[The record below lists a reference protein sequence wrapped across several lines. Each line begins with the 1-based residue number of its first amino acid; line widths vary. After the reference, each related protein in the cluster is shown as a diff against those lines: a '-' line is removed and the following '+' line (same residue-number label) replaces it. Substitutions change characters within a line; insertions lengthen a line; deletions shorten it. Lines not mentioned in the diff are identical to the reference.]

1 MVSSAKTSNLT
12 VWVAW
17 AFSQQG
23 CILVLPMCRPAT
35 GVEKCCA
42 HDLWDAWKSV
52 NWELGSMLLT
62 LREWYFSIL
71 FLGVVATYLCT
82 WSCPLH
88 SFFQQW
94 QAQWDSLAECRWG
107 DTQTVSSSR
116 TSPKSFEIRSGPH
129 MLHSHANTRKGYH
142 GLPVQ
147 LRIRVVLEFQRQ
159 NLVTVHDI
167 LAQRH
172 PENCATFASQ
182 HIDSCGLAARAW
194 NSTLFGMVSNGQSI
208 NGELGVPKFSVFY
221 HTFPNSHRNSGFTN
235 A

>member
-52 NWELGSMLLT
+52 NWVGSMLLT

-94 QAQWDSLAECRWG
+94 QAQWDSLAECSVWG

-142 GLPVQ
+142 GLPWVTCTATNSRGPGISTAKSGDRPRHFGPAASWE
-147 LRIRVVLEFQRQ
+147 LRDIRL
-159 NLVTVHDI
+159 T
-167 LAQRH
+167 A
-172 PENCATFASQ
+172 
-182 HIDSCGLAARAW
+182 
-194 NSTLFGMVSNGQSI
+194 
-208 NGELGVPKFSVFY
+208 
-221 HTFPNSHRNSGFTN
+221 HR
-235 A
+235 

>member
-62 LREWYFSIL
+62 LREWYFSWEL
-71 FLGVVATYLCT
+71 WQPTCALGHVRYSVFSNSGRPSGTALQNVY
-82 WSCPLH
+82 SV
-88 SFFQQW
+88 
-94 QAQWDSLAECRWG
+94 WG
-107 DTQTVSSSR
+107 DTQTVVSSSR
-116 TSPKSFEIRSGPH
+116 TSPKSFEMIRSGPH

-194 NSTLFGMVSNGQSI
+194 NSTLFGMV
-208 NGELGVPKFSVFY
+208 
-221 HTFPNSHRNSGFTN
+221 
-235 A
+235 